1 MRSDCQDTK
10 AGAGINRLLTV
21 LVCLLPLFGV
31 AEEANSDGGWRR
43 VVQLRFPDALREF
56 RDDVQSRNAQAQLGE
71 AISLLNRQPRTQRN
85 LEAARNILGE
95 LKKSD
100 DADLA
105 AAATY
110 HLARYFHVV
119 PYHRDPRAAEI
130 HYREL
135 LDQYPHHFYGQLAVS
150 KLALLRLY
158 ETPIGEDRGK
168 TLEELEL
175 LAGPLRNPAAKR
187 SFHKVMAN
195 GYLRFEVS
203 REKALSH
210 LLTAVDAGFVE
221 GSAEA
226 QSMVQIIEL
235 AVLLRRDKMARDFTE
250 RFLARYPRD
259 QRAGYLAN
267 RFNLV
272 PPPMR

>member
-1 MRSDCQDTK
+1 
-10 AGAGINRLLTV
+10 
-21 LVCLLPLFGV
+21 
-31 AEEANSDGGWRR
+31 
-43 VVQLRFPDALREF
+43 
-56 RDDVQSRNAQAQLGE
+56 
-71 AISLLNRQPRTQRN
+71 
-85 LEAARNILGE
+85 
-95 LKKSD
+95 
-100 DADLA
+100 
-105 AAATY
+105 
-110 HLARYFHVV
+110 
-119 PYHRDPRAAEI
+119 
-130 HYREL
+130 
-135 LDQYPHHFYGQLAVS
+135 
-150 KLALLRLY
+150 
-158 ETPIGEDRGK
+158 
-168 TLEELEL
+168 LEL
-175 LAGPLRNPAAKR
+175 LAGALRNPAAKR

-259 QRAGYLAN
+259 QRAAYLAN